1 MCINICK
8 KQEGVFMKKVFAV
21 ILCVVMLFSVMSLGV
36 SAYTINKDDA
46 QIGAGDIFGTTAVYF
61 DDATVKAGE
70 TVSVELMLESNPGLT
85 ELNVDFDLPEGITI
99 DLVVAGDLG
108 TVTSSDTSVTLA
120 SDEVITN
127 EGCVAVITFKAD
139 ASASGEKKITLTAT
153 AKNEEDI
160 VKVNGSSCIIN
171 VTASA
176 VIEVK
181 GDVNGDGKMDTTDL
195 AVLKIFLATEEKT
208 EAVVNPDVN
217 GDEFANTTDLAALK
231 LMLAEG

>member
-1 MCINICK
+1 MSY
-8 KQEGVFMKKVFAV
+8 GVA
-21 ILCVVMLFSVMSLGV
+21 
-36 SAYTINKDDA
+36 AYTINQDDA

-61 DDATVKAGE
+61 DDATVEAGE

-85 ELNVDFDLPEGITI
+85 ELNVDFALPEGITI

-120 SDEVITN
+120 SDEVITG
-127 EGCVAVITFKAD
+127 EGCVAVVTFKAD
-139 ASASGEKKITLTAT
+139 ASVSGEKEITLTAT
-153 AKNEEDI
+153 AKNEEDN
-160 VKVNGSSCIIN
+160 VSVNGSTCIIN

-176 VIEVK
+176 VIEVE

-195 AVLKIFLATEEKT
+195 AVLKIFLANEERT
-208 EAVVNPDVN
+208 EAVVNPDVD
-217 GDEFANTTDLAALK
+217 GDTLENTSDLAALK